1 MSFEDIKAEGT
12 RLLNAGDFSGAAAK
26 YAEAL
31 AVAPDDVAR
40 GALHSNISLAHLK
53 RGALA
58 DAERSAATCAS
69 LRPEWEKGHFRVGEA
84 AFAARR
90 YEDAVEAYD
99 EALARKPDDPVIAKR
114 LSLARE
120 AISGFYFRQLLP
132 GRDIALRPSNPV
144 DAQIFTAARQ
154 MQNFVYLVGDA
165 RTRECVVVDACWDV
179 AGILAVASDD
189 KMTVVA
195 AVATHYHFDHVGG
208 VPPPPFDALGI
219 KVPGARE
226 CHLANVPVHCHAE
239 DADEISRRCDVP
251 RESVRVAEGASGELL
266 TVGRVRLDFTHTP
279 GHSPGSMV
287 VFVDGNQPGRPG
299 NGAGILVSGDTIF
312 PGSCGRL
319 DLPDADAGRMFD
331 SLARCARVYGDDV
344 VVYPGHNYN
353 GASSTV
359 GKEKTAGLLRPFT
372 KMQWMAMHG
381 R

>member
-120 AISGFYFRQLLP
+120 AVSGFYFRQLLP
-132 GRDIALRPSNPV
+132 GRDIALRPSNPS
-144 DAQIFTAARQ
+144 
-154 MQNFVYLVGDA
+154 
-165 RTRECVVVDACWDV
+165 TRRYSPRRDRCKT
-179 AGILAVASDD
+179 SS
-189 KMTVVA
+189 TSS
-195 AVATHYHFDHVGG
+195 ATRD
-208 VPPPPFDALGI
+208 P
-219 KVPGARE
+219 
-226 CHLANVPVHCHAE
+226 
-239 DADEISRRCDVP
+239 
-251 RESVRVAEGASGELL
+251 
-266 TVGRVRLDFTHTP
+266 RVRRRRRVL
-279 GHSPGSMV
+279 
-287 VFVDGNQPGRPG
+287 GRRRH
-299 NGAGILVSGDTIF
+299 V
-312 PGSCGRL
+312 R
-319 DLPDADAGRMFD
+319 R
-331 SLARCARVYGDDV
+331 RER
-344 VVYPGHNYN
+344 
-353 GASSTV
+353 
-359 GKEKTAGLLRPFT
+359 R
-372 KMQWMAMHG
+372 
-381 R
+381 